1 MERYELGMNSCTVAQ
16 KMLVISGTLDMCACL
31 GGC

>member
-1 MERYELGMNSCTVAQ
+1 MKRYELGMNSCTVAQ
-16 KMLVISGTLDMCACL
+16 KMLVISGTLDMRAGV